1 MKTTPNNELV
11 DGAARMHC
19 AYQMKL
25 IALQTADDAEEM
37 KHIDI
42 VREATTILMTELA
55 TICATRASNVANEI
69 ESQRMVLYD
78 EKDCINFE
86 LGVCESQ
93 QQRTADA

>member
-1 MKTTPNNELV
+1 
-11 DGAARMHC
+11 
-19 AYQMKL
+19 
-25 IALQTADDAEEM
+25 
-37 KHIDI
+37 
-42 VREATTILMTELA
+42 MTELA